1 MRGNFIVSISVMLIS
16 HNVALIIA
24 NNLGKKF
31 FGDWRAF
38 AIEICQNLDLFL

>member
-1 MRGNFIVSISVMLIS
+1 MRGNFVVSISVMLIS

-31 FGDWRAF
+31 FRDCRAF
-38 AIEICQNLDLFL
+38 TIEICQNVDLFL